1 MKDVLVLWKPDAVP
15 KRFYQLPSKLTERR
29 VTAWPPGLFL
39 QLQILQMVE
48 SEQVQQE
55 IEHLSSLR
63 IIPQKIFV
71 ERFIQKLI
79 LASMAVPSDSGETVG
94 GRSRRESR
102 NIFALT
108 VALCQVLRNYTSSQA
123 RVILQAAIQSEDD
136 RTDNAHSVTKGK
148 IMNAV
153 LDRFSEFLRLERLEN
168 GERRFEQQENSS
180 QKLWQSVVHATLN
193 YLSPW
198 GARHVLE
205 KPLQPGESPND
216 LRVERALSRIGWQV
230 LANCANVL
238 ICQDCFANLTANLL
252 FPLGRDE
259 QPLPKPNDVLAIPAF
274 YKQSIPDPPDK
285 AHPLEQEEQEDKEL
299 EDFRLLEEIEDERK
313 RVKKNRGLRLAA
325 VVDDLPPVEHD
336 LIRDATQFAFDLPDK
351 ATYLRIYARDGLS
364 DSLIAGTSIRH
375 VWYTGERVQEK
386 LIGLG
391 GQTVDLLLIPPST
404 DGTTSAKVQLSYY
417 ESFWTKRL
425 ALGWDRLAYRSAAT
439 FAVVRPVV
447 GRLALVLLIAVIALV
462 FLVPVVRRPKP
473 EQTGA
478 VTNTHSTPEI
488 TTFSPTPTPES
499 SKEDQQPS
507 RSPLPKRT
515 QPNEQ
520 NVKPH
525 VAQRFPPQNEVEP
538 FEPSTRTLSLK
549 TARKQLRE
557 VRLVFIRV
565 EGPEDLAI
573 RIRPGAEQALTSGGA
588 ATKIGDMSNADAHL
602 IIHLTSTGTSVVATA
617 QLVTRDGRVIWPL
630 RAGPP
635 IERSFDAI
643 EEIGSEIG
651 KALANDIKVAIQER

>member
-1 MKDVLVLWKPDAVP
+1 MKEVLVLWKPDVVP
-15 KRFYQLPSKLTERR
+15 KRFYQLPLKWTERR
-29 VTAWPPGLFL
+29 VTAWPPGLYL

-48 SEQVQQE
+48 REEVEQE
-55 IEHLSSLR
+55 IDHLNGLR
-63 IIPQKIFV
+63 LIPEEIFV

-79 LASMAVPSDSGETVG
+79 IASMAVRSDSGERVS
-94 GRSRRESR
+94 GRLRRESR

-108 VALCQVLRNYTSSQA
+108 VALSQVLRDYASSQA
-123 RVILQAAIQSEDD
+123 RVIYQAATQSEDD
-136 RTDNAHSVTKGK
+136 RTDNAHSVAKGK

-153 LDRFSEFLRLERLEN
+153 LDRFDEFLQLERAEN
-168 GERRFEQQENSS
+168 GERRFQQQENND
-180 QKLWQSVVHATLN
+180 QKRWQPVVHTTLG

-198 GARHVLE
+198 GARHVLQ
-205 KPLQPGESPND
+205 KPLQRGEKPND
-216 LRVERALSRIGWQV
+216 LVVKRALSKTGWQV

-238 ICQDCFANLTANLL
+238 ICNDCFANLISPLL
-252 FPLGRDE
+252 FAHGYDQ
-259 QPLPKPNDVLAIPAF
+259 QPLPRPDDVLAIPVF
-274 YKQSIPDPPDK
+274 HRQSDPDPPHN
-285 AHPLEQEEQEDKEL
+285 AHGAQPEGDEL
-299 EDFRLLEEIEDERK
+299 EDFRLLEEIEDERR
-313 RVKKNRGLRLAA
+313 RVKKNRGLRLAV
-325 VVDDLPPVEHD
+325 VVDNLPPVEHD
-336 LIRDATQFAFDLPDK
+336 LIREGTQFAFDLPDK

-364 DSLIAGTSIRH
+364 ELLIAGTSIRH

-391 GQTVDLLLIPPST
+391 GQTVDLLLIPPGT
-404 DGTTSAKVQLSYY
+404 GTTSAKVQLSYY

-439 FAVVRPVV
+439 FAIVRPAV
-447 GRLALVLLIAVIALV
+447 GSLALVLLIAVIGLV
-462 FLVPVVRRPKP
+462 FLVPVVWRPKP
-473 EQTGA
+473 EQTGT
-478 VTNTHSTPEI
+478 VINTHSTPEI
-488 TTFSPTPTPES
+488 NTFSPTPTPES

-507 RSPLPKRT
+507 SSPSPKTT

-525 VAQRFPPQNEVEP
+525 VAQRFPAQNEVEP
-538 FEPSTRTLSLK
+538 FDPSTRTLSPK

-557 VRLVFIRV
+557 VQVVFIRV

-602 IIHLTSTGTSVVATA
+602 IIHLTSTGTTVVATA

-630 RAGPP
+630 RASPP

-643 EEIGSEIG
+643 EEIGTEIG
-651 KALANDIKVAIQER
+651 KALANDIKVAIRER